1 MKKQMKRNHGIT
13 LIALVVTII
22 VLLILAAISIGV
34 LTGDNG
40 IIKQSQ
46 QAKEETEIAEEKEVL
61 NLSIAQATGEDV
73 YGNLEEE
80 PFREKL
86 NDNAEGT
93 ELEKIGDN
101 YKVTFPSDREYIVT
115 GNGDINPIDYAN
127 TVELVAKLAYI
138 DGKYVIGV
146 GFKDFQI
153 KSDFMMNYINLM
165 KELLTYFIN
174 QNNEEKEAIF
184 VQYMNEMYKTSFT
197 EIQDT
202 FDYLY
207 TQGYIEKPVT
217 SLEEYFDITLT
228 EETKEEYE
236 NQIKTING
244 LLDMNLTIYDACFL
258 EIQFSIFEKEENSE
272 ILEELQEKVENM
284 SITGTIKAPN
294 GDSFKLSTDN
304 INSNND
310 LFGSYCYQY
319 PITQNGSY
327 TFTFVGDDGSY
338 GETTLQVDD
347 GYPQLVTHGYY
358 GYGFDS
364 NCIVLMEGLGNFVN
378 IEEASL
384 DSFVD
389 ENGLSS
395 DKTTINLT
403 SNIIFR
409 NLPEL
414 SSQNIAVLFVEDDFQ
429 GELTCKYDGKE
440 FKRKVQFIGPR

>member
-22 VLLILAAISIGV
+22 VVLILAAISIGV

-153 KSDFMMNYINLM
+153 ESDFMMNYINLM

-174 QNNEEKEAIF
+174 
-184 VQYMNEMYKTSFT
+184 
-197 EIQDT
+197 
-202 FDYLY
+202 
-207 TQGYIEKPVT
+207 
-217 SLEEYFDITLT
+217 
-228 EETKEEYE
+228 
-236 NQIKTING
+236 
-244 LLDMNLTIYDACFL
+244 
-258 EIQFSIFEKEENSE
+258 
-272 ILEELQEKVENM
+272 
-284 SITGTIKAPN
+284 
-294 GDSFKLSTDN
+294 
-304 INSNND
+304 
-310 LFGSYCYQY
+310 
-319 PITQNGSY
+319 
-327 TFTFVGDDGSY
+327 
-338 GETTLQVDD
+338 
-347 GYPQLVTHGYY
+347 
-358 GYGFDS
+358 
-364 NCIVLMEGLGNFVN
+364 
-378 IEEASL
+378 
-384 DSFVD
+384 
-389 ENGLSS
+389 
-395 DKTTINLT
+395 
-403 SNIIFR
+403 
-409 NLPEL
+409 
-414 SSQNIAVLFVEDDFQ
+414 
-429 GELTCKYDGKE
+429 
-440 FKRKVQFIGPR
+440 